1 MNSLLEIAL
10 SNAIVVSVM
19 AVIVFL
25 FGRFARY
32 PALCHGLWVLVLVK
46 LVTPPV
52 ISVPLPIA
60 LGLPRVSGEL
70 EDTLSKT
77 GPAFSPETASRGGE
91 RVEFT
96 SPGELWTKEREFAEN
111 SPSSATEYDSVF
123 PVNDSAMASGATD
136 ALTPRA
142 AGGTTFWGL
151 EFLTKILV
159 AVWLGGAVM
168 VFLATMLRILRFHRT
183 LLMTAPA
190 PADLQ
195 ETVRAL
201 ARRMGIRRCPDVYL
215 LPAAVGPTL
224 WAAWGKPKIL
234 FPAELHGDLNADA
247 LRTLLLHELSH
258 LRRRDHWVRFL
269 EMVVTILY
277 WWHPVVWWA
286 RRQIRPLEEA
296 CCDSWVVSEMPENR
310 ETYATALVQAIG
322 FVGGAR
328 TCSPPMTSGIDS
340 FASTKRRI
348 TMIMRWE
355 HHKGLPRFGRLVLVI
370 AAAVFLPLLP
380 VLGQGDNGSAE
391 SVDSTSSAA
400 RDATSAETGPGGEQP
415 DEAGSARVPAPLEEP
430 TKFSDTP
437 TLLSYDPQE
446 IRRLAFSPD
455 GKLLASAHGR
465 WDKPGCFR
473 LWDLAEAE
481 AIVEF
486 PRRKGM
492 CSVAF
497 SPDGK
502 RVAFGGWISE
512 VRVMDI
518 SSQESIEFKTP
529 GATRLAFSPDGK
541 TLATA
546 SGRPQEVRLWDATTG
561 EELRQF
567 EGEMFRFLHI
577 CFSPDGALL
586 AASGGASEGKKDGR
600 ISIWDVQ
607 TGEQIRVLDGHSEQV
622 RTIAF
627 SPDGK
632 TLASA
637 SFDLTTRLWDTDSGR
652 AKAELAGNG
661 FSGAAT
667 DFSPDGQLLATT
679 ASQEV
684 VKLWDPA
691 SGEEVG
697 ELLGHKGNILS
708 VVFSPDGK
716 MLATGG
722 MDEVIR
728 LWSTAERQQTGSLE
742 SSMSKADPRKPF
754 VSVAFS
760 PDGKTIATA
769 CEDNDLR
776 LRDADTG
783 EIRRV
788 LSGHDGSIASV
799 VFSPDGRLLATASC
813 DNTVRLWDAATG
825 KQQQAFEGHIDWVIS
840 VAFSPDAKMLASGS
854 RDRTIRLWDIAGNRS
869 LATLEGH
876 MGLIRTVAFSPDE
889 KRLASASTDGT
900 VKVWDVAS
908 QEETASLKTPS
919 GTTGSI
925 AFSPDGKTL
934 ADAGKKGVVTLWD
947 AETGK
952 VRLKLRGYPFDIW
965 SLAFSP
971 SGKTLASGTV
981 DGYILLWDTES
992 GENRQMIRAHD
1003 KIVTSLA
1010 FAPNAGAVVSVS
1022 NDSSIK
1028 RWGEDKAREDET
1040 TAAQTAQWVKTNELS
1055 KLKDWGEIVD
1065 PDGDCEISHE
1075 DGVLTIT
1082 VPNTLHDL
1090 NRRNGDLNAPRVLRE
1105 VDGDFQIQVKV
1116 SGEFKPGPESTAPK
1130 STAFNGAGIL
1140 VWHDDRSFI
1149 RLERNSFGG
1158 GSCFPPL
1165 FELRNA
1171 GKYLGANPPVAS
1183 DEFFEGES
1191 TYLRIERRGNKFT
1204 AFVSHDD
1211 KEWKRVNHRLV
1222 DLPSKLKVGVS
1233 ALNTSSDPM
1242 TVTFEALQITK
1253 PPKAD
1258 AASPKA
1264 N

>member
-1 MNSLLEIAL
+1 
-10 SNAIVVSVM
+10 
-19 AVIVFL
+19 
-25 FGRFARY
+25 
-32 PALCHGLWVLVLVK
+32 
-46 LVTPPV
+46 
-52 ISVPLPIA
+52 
-60 LGLPRVSGEL
+60 
-70 EDTLSKT
+70 
-77 GPAFSPETASRGGE
+77 
-91 RVEFT
+91 
-96 SPGELWTKEREFAEN
+96 
-111 SPSSATEYDSVF
+111 
-123 PVNDSAMASGATD
+123 
-136 ALTPRA
+136 
-142 AGGTTFWGL
+142 
-151 EFLTKILV
+151 
-159 AVWLGGAVM
+159 
-168 VFLATMLRILRFHRT
+168 
-183 LLMTAPA
+183 
-190 PADLQ
+190 
-195 ETVRAL
+195 
-201 ARRMGIRRCPDVYL
+201 
-215 LPAAVGPTL
+215 
-224 WAAWGKPKIL
+224 
-234 FPAELHGDLNADA
+234 
-247 LRTLLLHELSH
+247 
-258 LRRRDHWVRFL
+258 
-269 EMVVTILY
+269 
-277 WWHPVVWWA
+277 
-286 RRQIRPLEEA
+286 
-296 CCDSWVVSEMPENR
+296 
-310 ETYATALVQAIG
+310 
-322 FVGGAR
+322 
-328 TCSPPMTSGIDS
+328 
-340 FASTKRRI
+340 
-348 TMIMRWE
+348 MIMRCE
-355 HHKGLPRFGRLVLVI
+355 HHKDLPRFGRLLLVI

-380 VLGQGDNGSAE
+380 VLGQADNGSAE
-391 SVDSTSSAA
+391 PADSTSSSAQ
-400 RDATSAETGPGGEQP
+400 DATSAETGPAGEQP
-415 DEAGSARVPAPLEEP
+415 DEAGSARDGALLDDP

-486 PRRKGM
+486 PHRKGM

-546 SGRPQEVRLWDATTG
+546 SGRPSEVRLWDAMTG

-577 CFSPDGALL
+577 CFSPDGTLL
-586 AASGGASEGKKDGR
+586 AVSGGASEGKKDGR

-607 TGEQIRVLDGHSEQV
+607 TGEQIRILDGHNAQV
-622 RTIAF
+622 CTIAF

-637 SFDLTTRLWDTDSGR
+637 SFDQTTRLWDTDSGR
-652 AKAELAGNG
+652 VKAELAGNG

-697 ELLGHKGNILS
+697 QVVGHKGNIFS

-722 MDEVIR
+722 VDEVIR
-728 LWSTAERQQTGSLE
+728 LWSTAERQQIGWLE
-742 SSMSKADPRKPF
+742 SSMSKADPRKPH
-754 VSVAFS
+754 VSMAFS

-783 EIRRV
+783 EIRRM
-788 LSGHDGSIASV
+788 LTGHDGYIASV
-799 VFSPDGRLLATASC
+799 AFSPDGRSLATASC

-825 KQQQAFEGHIDWVIS
+825 KQQQAFEGHTDWVIS
-840 VAFSPDAKMLASGS
+840 VAFSPDGKTLASGS
-854 RDRTIRLWDIAGNRS
+854 RDRTIQLWDIAANRT
-869 LATLEGH
+869 LGTLEGH
-876 MGLIRTVAFSPDE
+876 MGLIRTVVFSPDGE
-889 KRLASASTDGT
+889 LLATASTDGT

-908 QEETASLKTPS
+908 QTEDASLNTPVGS
-919 GTTGSI
+919 TGAI

-952 VRLKLRGYPFDIW
+952 VRLKLRGYPFDVW

-1003 KIVTSLA
+1003 KMVTSLA
-1010 FAPNAGAVVSVS
+1010 FAPNGGAVVSVS

-1028 RWGEDKAREDET
+1028 RWDEDRAGEDET
-1040 TAAQTAQWVKTNELS
+1040 TAAQTAQWVNTNES
-1055 KLKDWGEIVD
+1055 TTLKDWGEIVD
-1065 PDGDCEISHE
+1065 PDGDCDISHE

-1082 VPNTLHDL
+1082 VPNTCHDL

-1105 VDGDFQIQVKV
+1105 VDGDFSIQVRV

-1130 STAFNGAGIL
+1130 STPFNGAGIL
-1140 VWHDDRSFI
+1140 IWHDDRSYT

-1158 GSCFPPL
+1158 GACFPPL

-1171 GKYLGANPPVAS
+1171 GKYLGANPPVTT
-1183 DEFFEGES
+1183 DDFFEGDS
-1191 TYLRIERRGNKFT
+1191 TYFRIERSGSKFT
-1204 AFVSHDD
+1204 AFISHDD
-1211 KEWKRVNHRLV
+1211 KEWKRVTHRLV
-1222 DLPSKLKVGVS
+1222 DVPSKIKVGVA

-1242 TVTFEALQITK
+1242 TVTFEDLQITELSK
-1253 PPKAD
+1253 SDVDASKA
-1258 AASPKA
+1258 P
-1264 N
+1264 